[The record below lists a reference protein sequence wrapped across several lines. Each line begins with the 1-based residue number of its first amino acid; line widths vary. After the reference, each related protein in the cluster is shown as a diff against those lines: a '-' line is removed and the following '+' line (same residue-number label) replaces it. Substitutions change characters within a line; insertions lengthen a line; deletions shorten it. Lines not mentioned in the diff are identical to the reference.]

1 MKTHEKKGNGSTS
14 GQGKS
19 GGASQSGS
27 ESMARRESSE
37 MSKPQPQHQRSPSL
51 YAGGGP
57 FQQMREEFDRVFD
70 RFFPGWTGFGE
81 MRSGSAYWGLD
92 IDERDD
98 AVVVRAEAPGFEP
111 GDFDLQVRGNQLTL
125 CACHQE
131 DSGNAEGGKT
141 DGGYHWSRQELSRT
155 VTLPD
160 DVDPEKVEAN
170 YRNGV
175 LTVKLP
181 KATPS
186 SSRKIQVKG

>member
-1 MKTHEKKGNGSTS
+1 MKAHEKKGNGSTAS
-14 GQGKS
+14 QGKS
-19 GGASQSGS
+19 GMSQTGG
-27 ESMARRESSE
+27 ESMATREPSE
-37 MSKPQPQHQRSPSL
+37 TSKPQSQQRSPSL
-51 YAGGGP
+51 YGAGGP

-81 MRSGSAYWGLD
+81 MRSGSAQWGLD
-92 IDERDD
+92 IEERDD
-98 AVVVRAEAPGFEP
+98 AVIVRAEAPGFEP
-111 GDFDLQVRGNQLTL
+111 GDFDLQVRGNQLKL
-125 CACHQE
+125 CACHQD
-131 DSGNAEGGKT
+131 DSGSTERGKA

-186 SSRKIQVKG
+186 NSRKIQVKG

>member
-1 MKTHEKKGNGSTS
+1 MKAHEKKGNGSTA

-19 GGASQSGS
+19 GISQTGS
-27 ESMARRESSE
+27 ESMPPREPSE
-37 MSKPQPQHQRSPSL
+37 MAKPQPQHRAPSL
-51 YAGGGP
+51 YATGGP
-57 FQQMREEFDRVFD
+57 FRQMREEFDRVFD
-70 RFFPGWTGFGE
+70 RFFPGWAGFGE
-81 MRSGSAYWGLD
+81 MRSGSDYWGLD

-131 DSGNAEGGKT
+131 DSGNAEGGKA

-181 KATPS
+181 KAKPS
-186 SSRKIQVKG
+186 SKRKIQVKG